1 MDELRI
7 LNEAPVPAALE
18 TLDERVLSALAGRQ
32 RRRSA
37 RRCSEPDHAAHSG
50 QSAGSL
56 DLAGFALM
64 TSSRR
69 LLLFGLV
76 AFVAALAGVLAGRLV
91 VEAPRA
97 SETELHALLHR
108 ELKLSPAQQVKL
120 DKIEAKFATRRDA
133 LELDMRAAN
142 IRLAQAI
149 EAEHGY
155 GPRVT
160 EAIDETHRVMGE
172 LQKETLQHLFA
183 MRVVLDPEQAAMFD
197 KSVVRA
203 LTADAR

>member
-1 MDELRI
+1 
-7 LNEAPVPAALE
+7 
-18 TLDERVLSALAGRQ
+18 
-32 RRRSA
+32 
-37 RRCSEPDHAAHSG
+37 
-50 QSAGSL
+50 
-56 DLAGFALM
+56 M

-97 SETELHALLHR
+97 SETELHGLLHR

-155 GPRVT
+155 GPQVT
-160 EAIDETHRVMGE
+160 KAIDETHEVMGD

-183 MRVVLDPEQAAMFD
+183 MRDVLDRDQAAMFD
-197 KSVVRA
+197 KVVVEA

>member
-1 MDELRI
+1 
-7 LNEAPVPAALE
+7 
-18 TLDERVLSALAGRQ
+18 
-32 RRRSA
+32 
-37 RRCSEPDHAAHSG
+37 
-50 QSAGSL
+50 
-56 DLAGFALM
+56 M

-69 LLLFGLV
+69 MLFFGLI

-91 VEAPRA
+91 VETPRA

-183 MRVVLDPEQAAMFD
+183 MRVVLDREQAAMFD

>member
-1 MDELRI
+1 M
-7 LNEAPVPAALE
+7 
-18 TLDERVLSALAGRQ
+18 T
-32 RRRSA
+32 SA
-37 RRCSEPDHAAHSG
+37 RRLAIVGLIAFLAAI
-50 QSAGSL
+50 AGVFL
-56 DLAGFALM
+56 G
-64 TSSRR
+64 R
-69 LLLFGLV
+69 LLV
-76 AFVAALAGVLAGRLV
+76 D
-91 VEAPRA
+91 APKQD
-97 SETELHALLHR
+97 ETELHALLHR
-108 ELKLSPAQQVKL
+108 ELTLSADQEKRIHA
-120 DKIEAKFATRRDA
+120 IEAKFAARRTA
-133 LELDMRAAN
+133 LELEMRAAN

-197 KSVVRA
+197 KSVVQA

>member
-1 MDELRI
+1 
-7 LNEAPVPAALE
+7 
-18 TLDERVLSALAGRQ
+18 
-32 RRRSA
+32 
-37 RRCSEPDHAAHSG
+37 
-50 QSAGSL
+50 
-56 DLAGFALM
+56 M

-69 LLLFGLV
+69 MLLFGLI
-76 AFVAALAGVLAGRLV
+76 AFIAALAGVLAGRLV

-108 ELKLSPAQQVKL
+108 ELKLSPAQKVKL

-197 KSVVRA
+197 KSVVQA

>member
-1 MDELRI
+1 
-7 LNEAPVPAALE
+7 
-18 TLDERVLSALAGRQ
+18 
-32 RRRSA
+32 
-37 RRCSEPDHAAHSG
+37 
-50 QSAGSL
+50 
-56 DLAGFALM
+56 M

-69 LLLFGLV
+69 MLLFGLI

-120 DKIEAKFATRRDA
+120 DKIEAKFAIRRDA